1 MSAVTYQNPTIT
13 RVQQTKILLM
23 QPTIRWCVAT
33 ARYWCGTSRV
43 FTLCGKC
50 RPESEGRV
58 DGVGD
63 CLPRSNEFEKW
74 DESEDRAV
82 HAVLF
87 CYFVMMI

>member
-1 MSAVTYQNPTIT
+1 MPDLSLISFT
-13 RVQQTKILLM
+13 RTCQENINFKQRLGRRLQSLNIPISKPLL
-23 QPTIRWCVAT
+23 PL
-33 ARYWCGTSRV
+33 
-43 FTLCGKC
+43 LCGKC

-63 CLPRSNEFEKW
+63 CLPRSGGFGEW